1 MESSV
6 DGCAGRGLLWMRNCA
21 TSFAYQE
28 ITLSRR
34 ALAEKRPF
42 LLMSFAAALAFYY
55 LRFTHFPEAYLM
67 VVKGAGVALLAVY
80 AFVRHSSPDAR
91 LLGWAL
97 GAASLGDM
105 AIKWDTRIGGLLFF
119 LFHVLAMGVFLRN
132 RREALTGTQSWLVG
146 VMLLLTPVI
155 ALLLPADRDAAWEVG
170 LYGLAL
176 GGMAS
181 SAWASKFPR
190 YRVGAGAMLFLASD
204 LLLFAEMGP
213 LKDHFLPEYMV
224 WPIYYLGMFLI
235 STGVVQTLRKRDPE
249 LRVVH

>member
-1 MESSV
+1 M
-6 DGCAGRGLLWMRNCA
+6 
-21 TSFAYQE
+21 
-28 ITLSRR
+28 SRR

-42 LLMSFAAALAFYY
+42 LLLSFAAALAFYY

-67 VVKGAGVALLAVY
+67 VVKGAGVALLATY
-80 AFVRHSSPDAR
+80 TFARHSSPDGR

-97 GAASLGDM
+97 GAAALGDM
-105 AIKWDTRIGGLLFF
+105 AMEFDARIGGLLFF

-132 RREALTGTQSWLVG
+132 RREALTGSQSWVVG
-146 VMLLLTPVI
+146 VTLLLTPVI
-155 ALLLPADRDAAWEVG
+155 AWLLPADRDAAWEVG

-204 LLLFAEMGP
+204 MLIFADMGP
-213 LKDHFLPEYMV
+213 LQDHFLPEYMV

-235 STGVVQTLRKRDPE
+235 TTGVVQTLRKRDPE
-249 LRVVH
+249 LRVVN